1 MWQPA
6 GSTRHSVDCPGGSD
20 TGEIMFG
27 LFYQIL
33 ATFSF
38 LVLSTTGLAIIF
50 GVMNIINF
58 AHASFIML
66 GAVVTVYLV
75 SAAKLSVF
83 LAIPLAALLVAA
95 VGASLEV
102 TLIRRLYNRKL
113 DCLLATWAI
122 NIIIVQAVF
131 LWLGTSQPGIDQPF
145 GSFTVGDA
153 AYNYYE
159 LFLAACAALVLG
171 AVFVL
176 FRFTRFGLNV
186 RAAMQNRDMAEGLG
200 TNTTTM
206 YLKTFALG
214 AGLAGLTGALYAP
227 LMPVSPYFG
236 DRFLWRAFTVLIVGG
251 ADPLIGPLMSSVALG
266 GVYGGLTWFWD
277 SVAGSIG
284 ILLITMIFIR
294 VLPQGFTGLWD
305 ILRARR

>member
-1 MWQPA
+1 
-6 GSTRHSVDCPGGSD
+6 
-20 TGEIMFG
+20 MFG
-27 LFYQIL
+27 LFYQVL

-75 SAAKLSVF
+75 NSAHLPVF
-83 LAIPLAALLVAA
+83 LAIPVSALTVSA
-95 VGASLEV
+95 VGAVLEIA
-102 TLIRRLYNRKL
+102 LIRRLYDRKL

-145 GSFTVGDA
+145 GAFSVGGTS
-153 AYNYYE
+153 YNYYE
-159 LFLAACAALVLG
+159 LFLAGCSAVVL
-171 AVFVL
+171 ASIFSL
-176 FRFTRFGLNV
+176 FKFTRFGLHV

-200 TNTTTM
+200 TNTTGM

-251 ADPLIGPLMSSVALG
+251 ADPLIGPLMSSAALG
-266 GVYGGLTWFWD
+266 GVYGGLTWLWD

-284 ILLITMIFIR
+284 ILLVTMIFIR

-305 ILRARR
+305 ILRVKKVNER

>member
-1 MWQPA
+1 
-6 GSTRHSVDCPGGSD
+6 
-20 TGEIMFG
+20 MFG

-38 LVLSTTGLAIIF
+38 LVLATSGLAIIF

-58 AHASFIML
+58 AHASFVML
-66 GAVVTVYLV
+66 GAVVMVYIV
-75 SAAKLSVF
+75 NYTAVPVF
-83 LAIPLAALLVAA
+83 LAIPLAAIVVALA
-95 VGASLEV
+95 GGVIEYTV
-102 TLIRRLYNRKL
+102 IRRLYNRKL

-131 LWLGTSQPGIDQPF
+131 LWLGTSQPGVQQPF
-145 GSFTVGDA
+145 TSFEFQGVTYS
-153 AYNYYE
+153 AYE
-159 LFLAACAALVLG
+159 IFLAVCALGVLAALY
-171 AVFVL
+171 VL
-176 FRFTRFGLNV
+176 FRFTNFGLHV

-200 TNTTTM
+200 TNTKSM
-206 YLKTFALG
+206 YLLTFALG

-251 ADPLIGPLMSSVALG
+251 ADPLIGPLLSSIALG
-266 GVYGGLTWFWD
+266 GVYGTLTWLWD

-284 ILLITMIFIR
+284 ILIVTMFFIR
-294 VLPQGFTGLWD
+294 LMPSGFTGMF
-305 ILRARR
+305 RSRRK

>member
-1 MWQPA
+1 
-6 GSTRHSVDCPGGSD
+6 
-20 TGEIMFG
+20 MFG

-38 LVLSTTGLAIIF
+38 LVLSTAGLAIIF

-58 AHASFIML
+58 AHAAFVML
-66 GAVVTVYLV
+66 GAVVMVYLV
-75 SAAKLSVF
+75 NYAAVPLF
-83 LAIPLAALLVAA
+83 LAIPIATIIVA
-95 VGASLEV
+95 VIGGLIEV

-122 NIIIVQAVF
+122 NIIIVQGVF
-131 LWLGTSQPGIDQPF
+131 LWLGSSQPGVPQPF
-145 GSFTVGDA
+145 SSFTFDGVSYN
-153 AYNYYE
+153 AYE
-159 LFLAACAALVLG
+159 IFLAVCAVAVLIG
-171 AVFVL
+171 VFLL

-200 TNTTTM
+200 TNTKSM
-206 YLKTFALG
+206 YLLTFALG

-227 LMPVSPYFG
+227 LMPVSPFFG

-251 ADPLIGPLMSSVALG
+251 ADPLIGPLLSSIALG
-266 GVYGGLTWFWD
+266 GVYGSLTWLWD

-284 ILLITMIFIR
+284 ILLVTMVVIR
-294 VLPQGFTGLWD
+294 LLPAGLTGLVNA
-305 ILRARR
+305 LRK

>member
-1 MWQPA
+1 
-6 GSTRHSVDCPGGSD
+6 
-20 TGEIMFG
+20 MFG
-27 LFYQIL
+27 LFYQVL
-33 ATFSF
+33 STFSF

-66 GAVVTVYLV
+66 GAVATVYLV
-75 SAAKLSVF
+75 SAGGMPVF
-83 LAIPLAALLVAA
+83 VAIPVSALAVAA
-95 VGASLEV
+95 VGAVLEV
-102 TLIRRLYNRKL
+102 TIIRRLYDRKL
-113 DCLLATWAI
+113 DCLLATWAV

-131 LWLGTSQPGIDQPF
+131 LWLGTSQPGISQPF
-145 GSFTVGDA
+145 GSFTFQGA
-153 AYNYYE
+153 SYNFYE
-159 LFLAACAALVLG
+159 IFLAGCAALVLVT
-171 AVFVL
+171 VFAL
-176 FRFTRFGLNV
+176 FQFTKFGLHV

-200 TNTTTM
+200 TNTTSM

-266 GVYGGLTWFWD
+266 GVYGGLTWLWD

-284 ILLITMIFIR
+284 ILLVTMIFIR
-294 VLPQGFTGLWD
+294 LMPNGFTGL
-305 ILRARR
+305 LQQFRSARTR

>member
-1 MWQPA
+1 
-6 GSTRHSVDCPGGSD
+6 
-20 TGEIMFG
+20 MFG
-27 LFYQIL
+27 LIYQVI

-66 GAVVTVYLV
+66 GAVLTVYAV
-75 SAAKLSVF
+75 SVGGFPLFV
-83 LAIPLAALLVAA
+83 AIPAAAIVVAA
-95 VGASLEV
+95 IGAVLEM
-102 TLIRRLYNRKL
+102 TLIRHLYHRKL
-113 DCLLATWAI
+113 DCLLATWAV

-145 GSFTVGDA
+145 GSFSIDGTL
-153 AYNYYE
+153 YNYYQI
-159 LFLAACAALVLG
+159 FLLASALVVL
-171 AVFVL
+171 AVVYAIFSL
-176 FRFTRFGLNV
+176 TRFGLNV

-200 TNTTTM
+200 TNTVSM

-227 LMPVSPYFG
+227 LMPVSPFFG
-236 DRFLWRAFTVLIVGG
+236 DQFLWRAFTVLIVGG
-251 ADPLIGPLMSSVALG
+251 ADPLIGPLMSSAALG
-266 GVYGGLTWFWD
+266 GVYGGLTWWWD

-284 ILLITMIFIR
+284 ILLVTMIFIR
-294 VLPQGFTGLWD
+294 LLPSGFTGFAQR
-305 ILRARR
+305 LRALKVR